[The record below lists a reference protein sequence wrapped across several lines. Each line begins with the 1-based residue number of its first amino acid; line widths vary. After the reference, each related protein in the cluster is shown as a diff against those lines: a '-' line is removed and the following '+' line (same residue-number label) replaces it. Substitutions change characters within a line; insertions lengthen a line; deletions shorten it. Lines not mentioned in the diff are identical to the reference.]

1 MLENEFF
8 PTPNA
13 TIGEMVSFANYKSG
27 NDGSV
32 LDPNGGSGAI
42 LDYLKEFN
50 TNRFNNSDIRK
61 FYALEINQDL
71 KYTLQGKGYKVLGF
85 DFLEYDEPMTFNWIF
100 MNPPF
105 SNGVDHVLKAYT
117 HLKDGGTLVALL
129 NAQTIKNPH
138 TKNKQNLIHLL
149 CKSFNEQSKDGW
161 SINYSEDN
169 LTDTLEHLEKQNRIK
184 WLGRCFTHAERPT
197 TVEVVMIKIT
207 KPKKLVTINF
217 EEIKFDLDAEL
228 GQQQFNPN
236 ALVSRDIVRDL
247 VARYNAVRKIV
258 IERYETQ
265 AKLDFYL
272 QGISDSVYGTF
283 DRNGRQDKTAT
294 CLDNETDLNTQLA
307 YLKSRFWNTVFIKT
321 EIGNK
326 ATSNFRKKFE
336 EFTVQQSTIAF
347 TEENVKEVLYL
358 FIANMGSMMR
368 DCVIEVFDKA
378 TAYHEKNQIHNE
390 GWKTNKSWKLN
401 KRIIVPNGV
410 TFDGRWSD
418 DGSFSINYY
427 QSDFLNDL
435 DRVMNFLSGIKPD
448 KDNRYNGS
456 TYSTISDFCNN
467 YQKYG
472 KHYSDTFENEHFKFK
487 IFKKG
492 TLHIDFKDLKVLEQI
507 NRIAAEGKNWIG
519 QGC

>member
-13 TIGEMVSFANYKSG
+13 TIREMVNFANYKSG
-27 NDGSV
+27 HDDTV

-42 LDYLKEFN
+42 LDFLKQYN
-50 TNRFNNSDIRK
+50 TSGYNSNGNVRN
-61 FYALEINQDL
+61 FYAIEVNQDL
-71 KYTLQGKGYKVLGF
+71 KYTLQGKGYRVLGF
-85 DFLEYDEPMTFNWIF
+85 DFLEYDEPTTFDWIF

-138 TKNKQNLIHLL
+138 TKNKQNLIHLI
-149 CKSFNEQSKDGW
+149 CRSFNEGKEGC
-161 SINYSEDN
+161 SINYTENN
-169 LTDTLEHLEKQNRIK
+169 LADTLEQLETQKRVK
-184 WLGRCFTHAERPT
+184 WLGRCFTNAERPT
-197 TVEVVMIKIT
+197 TVEVVMLKIT
-207 KPKKLVTINF
+207 KPKKLTNVHF
-217 EEIKFDLDAEL
+217 EEIKFDLDAEI
-228 GQQQFNPN
+228 GNQQFNPN
-236 ALVSRDIVRDL
+236 ALASKDIVRDL
-247 VARYNAVRKIV
+247 VARYNAARKIL
-258 IERYETQ
+258 IDRHETQ

-272 QGISDSVYGTF
+272 QGISNPVYGTF
-283 DRNGRQDKTAT
+283 DKNNRWDKTED
-294 CLDNETDLNTQLA
+294 CLENETDLNTQLA
-307 YLKSRFWNTVFIKT
+307 FLKSKFWNTVFIKT

-336 EFTVQQSTIAF
+336 EFTVQQSAIAF

-358 FIANMGSMMR
+358 FIANMGDMMK

-378 TAYHEKNQIHNE
+378 TAYHEKNQIHSE

-401 KRIIVPNGV
+401 KRIILPYGV
-410 TFDGRWSD
+410 TFDGRWSK
-418 DGSFSINYY
+418 DGSFSINRH
-427 QSDFLNDL
+427 QNDFLNDL
-435 DRVMNFLSGIKPD
+435 DRVMNYLSGVRPD
-448 KDNRYNGS
+448 RDARYNGS
-456 TYSTISDFCNN
+456 SYSTISDFCHN
-467 YQKYG
+467 YAKYG
-472 KHYSDTFENEHFKFK
+472 KHYSDTFENRHFRFK

>member
-1 MLENEFF
+1 
-8 PTPNA
+8 
-13 TIGEMVSFANYKSG
+13 
-27 NDGSV
+27 
-32 LDPNGGSGAI
+32 
-42 LDYLKEFN
+42 
-50 TNRFNNSDIRK
+50 
-61 FYALEINQDL
+61 
-71 KYTLQGKGYKVLGF
+71 
-85 DFLEYDEPMTFNWIF
+85 
-100 MNPPF
+100 
-105 SNGVDHVLKAYT
+105 
-117 HLKDGGTLVALL
+117 
-129 NAQTIKNPH
+129 
-138 TKNKQNLIHLL
+138 
-149 CKSFNEQSKDGW
+149 
-161 SINYSEDN
+161 
-169 LTDTLEHLEKQNRIK
+169 
-184 WLGRCFTHAERPT
+184 
-197 TVEVVMIKIT
+197 
-207 KPKKLVTINF
+207 
-217 EEIKFDLDAEL
+217 
-228 GQQQFNPN
+228 
-236 ALVSRDIVRDL
+236 
-247 VARYNAVRKIV
+247 VRKIV

-283 DRNGRQDKTAT
+283 DRNDRYDKTTT

-368 DCVIEVFDKA
+368 DCVIEIFDKA

-435 DRVMNFLSGIKPD
+435 DRVMNFLSGIKSD

-456 TYSTISDFCNN
+456 TYSTISNFCNN

-507 NRIAAEGKNWIG
+507 NRIAAEGKNWLG